1 MTDELLPT
9 VLVSVPLALIAA
21 IVLVPVTPSV
31 VPTVAAPAIATVPEA
46 LIAAAVVVPVTAK
59 VPGRAPLD
67 APNIVITVH
76 DDAVVPV
83 IRTQIISALFPG

>member
-1 MTDELLPT
+1 MGVPT
-9 VLVSVPLALIAA
+9 VLLVASDLIKPGP
-21 IVLVPVTPSV
+21 VLVPVTERVP
-31 VPTVAAPAIATVPEA
+31 PTVAAPAIATVPDA